1 MGKLSIIFFALLLL
15 LAACDTGGGDDPTVV
30 VDKYLKAR
38 LASDVDQLRALS
50 CADWESQV
58 ILEADSFRG
67 RDAELVDVFCE
78 EGKREGDETIVNCN
92 GHIAVVY
99 QGENRDFPLK
109 NYRLTQEDG
118 EWKMCGEA
126 N

>member
-1 MGKLSIIFFALLLL
+1 MRKLSIIFIALLLL
-15 LAACDTGGGDDPTVV
+15 LAACDSGGGEDPTVV

-58 ILEADSFRG
+58 VLEADSFRG
-67 RDAELVDVFCE
+67 RDAELVDVSCE
-78 EGKREGDETIVNCN
+78 VGGKDGDYTIVNCE

-109 NYRLTQEDG
+109 NYRLLQEDG